1 MAEERVVEVQHPNGN
16 TTTHTTVYDSPRSG
30 GGAGWLI
37 AVILVIAVVAGVYF
51 ISGMSSSQTA
61 KDNAI
66 AGAAKDV
73 GKAATNIGKAAG
85 TAADKV
91 DKTTTDS
98 GN

>member
-1 MAEERVVEVQHPNGN
+1 MAEERVVEVQQPNGN

-30 GGAGWLI
+30 GGAGWMIAIILII
-37 AVILVIAVVAGVYF
+37 AVLGGLYF
-51 ISGMSSSQTA
+51 MSGMSNSQTA

-91 DKTTTDS
+91 GKTATDE
-98 GN
+98 N